1 MYNISYFRVLSNLF
15 YKFILIYV
23 YNKNIERC
31 IFMKKYWKMI
41 HEIPYNTTIKWYAQ
55 EKQIDWR
62 TAKKRLVEKKL
73 ICFSF
78 RWKKVYI
85 EKKDLID
92 FILKNFVW

>member
-1 MYNISYFRVLSNLF
+1 M
-15 YKFILIYV
+15 IY
-23 YNKNIERC
+23 
-31 IFMKKYWKMI
+31 
-41 HEIPYNTTIKWYAQ
+41 EIPYSTTIKWYAQ

-73 ICFSF
+73 ICLSF